1 MPIGVLSSYLLSFIM
16 ISSVY
21 FVRFTKIPFFQ
32 AKLQV
37 FFVFSKLL
45 CIKNVVFSIF
55 LCKFALR

>member
-1 MPIGVLSSYLLSFIM
+1 M

-21 FVRFTKIPFFQ
+21 FVRFTKNPFFQ

-45 CIKNVVFSIF
+45 YIKNVAFSIF
-55 LCKFALR
+55 LCKFAI